1 MDVILMIFGMSF
13 VDGIDGKMP
22 QPIQSPQA
30 TVVEV
35 VKFQP
40 KKDEPDEY
48 SWLWFDTEKK

>member
-13 VDGIDGKMP
+13 VDGKMQ
-22 QPIQSPQA
+22 QPIQAPQA
-30 TVVEV
+30 VVVEV
-35 VKFQP
+35 AKFQP

>member
-1 MDVILMIFGMSF
+1 MDIILMIFGMSF

-22 QPIQSPQA
+22 QPIQAPQA